1 MAPPRPEDADLVDEA
16 LLGSCMGVARGA
28 RAEWVETLAERY
40 EGVRR
45 AVGEGGGGR
54 KTGAWFTGA
63 CEVAMLLDRAMP
75 AAPGARW
82 RACDPACGTGHVLAA
97 AGERL
102 RARGWTGAG
111 IARALR
117 GMDVD
122 PVAVAIARV
131 RMAMRF
137 GGALAAWRRAI
148 RVGDALAAGAWA
160 DGRFDAVVGNPPFL
174 GQLSARSARS
184 DDERRARRARFGGAV
199 TRYVDESAAF
209 LMLGTELAPAGR
221 VVLVQPC
228 SVLAASDAQAVRE
241 ACAAT
246 HALAEV
252 AMLPARAF
260 GAAVRTC
267 IVSLCAGRAVRTVA
281 RDEAGRAH
289 AVPAGRLSGGR
300 WGAALASVRG
310 VPAVTIVGRGA
321 DTLGSLA
328 AFEADFR
335 QHYYGLKGRVREA
348 RGATPGRGERALVT
362 SGAIGPASL
371 AWGARRTR
379 IHGAD
384 RQRPVVRAADLAGDP
399 VMEAW
404 HAARSGPKVL
414 VAMQTGVPEAW
425 VDAAGR
431 TLPSVPVVS
440 ARPRRPADLWKVA
453 AAILSPA
460 IAAEA
465 WWRHGGSGMSP
476 GALRLSARDLA
487 AMPVPADGRAWA
499 RGARALRAWQR
510 QPASAAARRAFAEAM
525 CDAYRVPPGSPRGVL
540 IDWWNAAVTRAAR
553 TVHGAGAARS
563 IC

>member
-1 MAPPRPEDADLVDEA
+1 MEAPRPEDADLVDEA

-28 RAEWVETLAERY
+28 RVEWVETLAVRY

-54 KTGAWFTGA
+54 RTGAWFTGA
-63 CEVAMLLDRAMP
+63 PEVAMLLDRVMSAV
-75 AAPGARW
+75 PGARW

-97 AGERL
+97 AGGRL
-102 RARGWTGAG
+102 RAGGWTGAR
-111 IARALR
+111 IARALA

-131 RMAMRF
+131 RMAVRF
-137 GGALAAWRRAI
+137 GGGLAAWRRAI

-160 DGRFDAVVGNPPFL
+160 GARFDAVVGNPPFL
-174 GQLSARSARS
+174 GQLSARSARN
-184 DDERRARRARFGGAV
+184 DDERQARRARFGGAV
-199 TRYVDESAAF
+199 TRYADESAAF
-209 LMLGTELAPAGR
+209 LLLGTELAPAGR

-228 SVLAASDAQAVRE
+228 SVLAAADAQGVRE

-267 IVSLCAGRAVRTVA
+267 IVSLRAGRAARAVA

-289 AVPAGRLSGGR
+289 AVPPGRLSGGR

-310 VPAVTIVGRGA
+310 VPAVAVGGSGV

-348 RGATPGRGERALVT
+348 RRAAPGRGERALVT
-362 SGAIGPASL
+362 SGTIGPASL
-371 AWGARRTR
+371 AWGERPTR
-379 IHGAD
+379 IHGTD
-384 RQRPVVRAADLAGDP
+384 RRRPVVRAADLAGDP
-399 VMEAW
+399 VMEPW

-440 ARPRRPADLWKVA
+440 VRPRRRDDLWTVA

-460 IAAEA
+460 VAAEA

-487 AMPVPADGRAWA
+487 AMPVPADRRSWTQ
-499 RGARALRAWQR
+499 GAQALRAWQR
-510 QPASAAARRAFAEAM
+510 QPASSAARRAFAEAM
-525 CDAYRVPPGSPRGVL
+525 CDAYRVPAGPARRTL
-540 IDWWNAAVTRAAR
+540 LDWWDAAVARAAR
-553 TVHGAGAARS
+553 TAHGDGAARS
-563 IC
+563 I